1 MNAESARGIAREW
14 VREVAVHDPHFVGAV
29 LHGSVNWMEDEAE
42 LAPSSDIDVLV
53 IRDGDDDA
61 AKPGKFIYCDLLLE
75 VSYLP
80 WEAIS
85 TPEAVLGNYQL
96 AGSFQGAGL
105 LADATGR
112 LAELQAAVSSEYAR
126 REWVQRRSEHVRM
139 RALQGF
145 PMRPDDELHDQVTS
159 WLFST
164 GALTHMV
171 LVPALEN
178 PTVRKRYLAARSV
191 LSQYGF
197 EDEYLAMLDLLGAR
211 DLSATQVGGYLDAMT
226 EAFDAAKQVIR
237 TPFFFA
243 ADINDVSR
251 SVAIDGSR
259 DLIAVGDHREAIFW
273 IVATYCRCRKVLTTD
288 GAPGAHLPFEAGFQS
303 MLNDLRVAGY
313 DDRVKQIKR
322 SRDEIPRVWNISNAI
337 MSDLLASAGADSRE
351 EQAPH
356 LVQGALTLGRSVID
370 TCETSHETGVS

>member
-1 MNAESARGIAREW
+1 MNARNAKRIANEWIDSAGAR
-14 VREVAVHDPHFVGAV
+14 DQHFVGAV

-42 LAPSSDIDVLV
+42 LAPSSDLDVLV
-53 IRDGDDDA
+53 IRDGDEDA
-61 AKPGKFIYCDLLLE
+61 AKPGKFIYRDLLLE

-105 LADATGR
+105 LADPTGR
-112 LAELQAAVSSEYAR
+112 LAELQAAVSGEYAR
-126 REWVQRRSEHVRM
+126 GEWVRRRSEHVRM

-145 PMRPDDELHDQVTS
+145 PLIAEDELHDQVTS

-191 LSQYGF
+191 LARYGF
-197 EDEYLAMLDLLGAR
+197 ENEYLAMLDLLGAR
-211 DLSATQVGGYLDAMT
+211 DLSPEQVGGYLDAMT

-237 TPFFFA
+237 SPFFFA
-243 ADINDVSR
+243 ADISDVSR
-251 SVAIDGSR
+251 PVAIDGSR
-259 DLIAVGDHREAIFW
+259 ELIEAGDHREAIFW
-273 IVATYCRCRKVLTTD
+273 IVATYCRCLKVLTTD
-288 GAPGAHLPFEAGFQS
+288 GAPGARLPFEDEFQA
-303 MLNDLRVAGY
+303 MLRDLGVAGY
-313 DDRVKQIKR
+313 DDRVGQVQR
-322 SRDEIPRVWNISNAI
+322 SRDEIPRVWNIANAV
-337 MSDLLASAGADSRE
+337 MSDNPRVE
-351 EQAPH
+351 
-356 LVQGALTLGRSVID
+356 RS
-370 TCETSHETGVS
+370 

>member
-1 MNAESARGIAREW
+1 MNARSAKRVAREW
-14 VREVAVHDPHFVGAV
+14 VCEVAVHDPYFVGAV

-42 LAPSSDIDVLV
+42 LAPSSDLDVLV

-61 AKPGKFIYCDLLLE
+61 AKPGKFIYRDLLLE

-105 LADATGR
+105 LADPTGR
-112 LAELQAAVSSEYAR
+112 LAELQAAVSREYAR
-126 REWVQRRSEHVRM
+126 PDWVQRRSEHVRM
-139 RALQGF
+139 RAWQGF
-145 PMRPDDELHDQVTS
+145 PLKAEDELHDQVTS

-191 LSQYGF
+191 LIRYGF
-197 EDEYLAMLDLLGAR
+197 EREYLAMLDLLGAR
-211 DLSATQVGGYLDAMT
+211 HLTSEQVGGYLDAMT

-243 ADINDVSR
+243 ADISDVSR

-259 DLIAVGDHREAIFW
+259 ELIEAGDHREAIFW
-273 IVATYCRCRKVLTTD
+273 IVATYCRCLKVLFTD
-288 GAPGAHLPFEAGFQS
+288 GAAGAHLPFEAGFQAI
-303 MLNDLRVAGY
+303 LRDLGVAGY
-313 DDRVKQIKR
+313 DDRVRQIQR
-322 SRDEIPRVWNISNAI
+322 SRDEVPRVWNIANAI
-337 MSDLLASAGADSRE
+337 MSDNPDMDR
-351 EQAPH
+351 
-356 LVQGALTLGRSVID
+356 R
-370 TCETSHETGVS
+370 